1 MAKQQTP
8 VEDPD
13 KITKDALNII
23 PDDLVFQESLDE
35 TLRRFSNP
43 NLLYEKTDELLNPSQ
58 TIQRDAPQEVE
69 PQFDLSEEEYNALP
83 KEEVFISD
91 GLNYPDI
98 KYDIEKSKP
107 DPLISDAEIILKRK
121 DLIKAATKN
130 YIKSRSLNDES
141 ELSPED
147 NANIIFEAGKLFRQ
161 ELTYD
166 NILKK
171 SVKKARNLSEEQGE
185 KLKIADSTI
194 KKYKLDT
201 NFKLDSINTNVEN
214 IDIEYDSIIN
224 ELTPIN
230 NEIKNIQKKQTDLK
244 SNISNL
250 YDQSKAEL
258 EALNL
263 NLNNLDEQG
272 RLLVSQE
279 YATEEVHNLA
289 AEKLNQINL
298 AINEKAMFKGK
309 GNPRY
314 KEIRALF
321 PIPSLTMHFVMSQ
334 KSGVKTFEDMSGKTI
349 LLGKGSF
356 GAKEGAKYLKKFGLE
371 GKVKL
376 AEVELSNA
384 VPALKNGQIDG
395 FVTAGSYPAPNV
407 IEASASMGI
416 NVISLSDKQIKI
428 SKRTKLIIPAGTYS
442 GQKNDITTTSLPV
455 VAYSLTDMDEEVAYN
470 LTKSYWENKGK
481 LGETA
486 KWWNGVSY
494 DMLSN
499 ITTKIHPGAIK
510 FYKEM
515 GAKLNKKHM

>member
-1 MAKQQTP
+1 M
-8 VEDPD
+8 
-13 KITKDALNII
+13 N
-23 PDDLVFQESLDE
+23 
-35 TLRRFSNP
+35 
-43 NLLYEKTDELLNPSQ
+43 
-58 TIQRDAPQEVE
+58 
-69 PQFDLSEEEYNALP
+69 
-83 KEEVFISD
+83 
-91 GLNYPDI
+91 I
-98 KYDIEKSKP
+98 KYFLYGILGSVFTLHATNSETRITYKSAKTTSSYYQMAVQ
-107 DPLISDAEIILKRK
+107 IAQTMKKSSNGEIIVTVEESQGSVQNVKEVIGRK
-121 DLIKAATKN
+121 GN
-130 YIKSRSLNDES
+130 YV
-141 ELSPED
+141 
-147 NANIIFEAGKLFRQ
+147 F
-161 ELTYD
+161 T
-166 NILKK
+166 
-171 SVKKARNLSEEQGE
+171 
-185 KLKIADSTI
+185 
-194 KKYKLDT
+194 
-201 NFKLDSINTNVEN
+201 
-214 IDIEYDSIIN
+214 
-224 ELTPIN
+224 TPPV
-230 NEIKNIQKKQTDLK
+230 L
-244 SNISNL
+244 
-250 YDQSKAEL
+250 
-258 EALNL
+258 
-263 NLNNLDEQG
+263 
-272 RLLVSQE
+272 
-279 YATEEVHNLA
+279 
-289 AEKLNQINL
+289 INL